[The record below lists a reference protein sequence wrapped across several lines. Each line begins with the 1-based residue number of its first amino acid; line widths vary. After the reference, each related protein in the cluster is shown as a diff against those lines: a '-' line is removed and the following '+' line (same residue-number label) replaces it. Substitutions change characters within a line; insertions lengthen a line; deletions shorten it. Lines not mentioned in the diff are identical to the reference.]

1 MFGRTHKTITER
13 KQLIDDT
20 RRDYVDFAWKNIDRE
35 DITYDQM
42 KNYALKKR
50 IITLIFFKIENG
62 TQFEKNNFKII
73 VNSIKTDFEPE
84 AITNKER
91 FEAQLMVFLKN

>member
-42 KNYALKKR
+42 KN
-50 IITLIFFKIENG
+50 
-62 TQFEKNNFKII
+62 
-73 VNSIKTDFEPE
+73 
-84 AITNKER
+84 
-91 FEAQLMVFLKN
+91 